1 MTPDKLLGRAAKRS
15 VETPSRLNSNDLDE
29 LCDAADEAILS
40 GGGFGWLSPPPR
52 SIMEDYWRGVQMIP
66 ERHLVVARLDKVIA
80 GSCQI
85 ICPPRNNEAQAFSC
99 NLTTFFVAPWAR
111 GHGLATLIVSE
122 AETLAKSKG
131 FTMVNLDVRSTQT
144 RAIQSFE
151 ACGFVHYATNHY
163 YARVEDKYVTGFYY
177 HKELT

>member
-1 MTPDKLLGRAAKRS
+1 M
-15 VETPSRLNSNDLDE
+15 
-29 LCDAADEAILS
+29 LS
-40 GGGFGWLSPPPR
+40 CR
-52 SIMEDYWRGVQMIP
+52 
-66 ERHLVVARLDKVIA
+66 
-80 GSCQI
+80 
-85 ICPPRNNEAQAFSC
+85 QAFSC

-111 GHGLATLIVSE
+111 GHGLATLIVSV

-163 YARVEDKYVTGFYY
+163 YARVEDEYVTGFYY